1 VRRQD
6 DATNDP
12 TEDEPTDDQLVDDE
26 PGIEPEPPVA
36 EPVDKT
42 NIEAVCNSRQPITI
56 TLTLTINVHLRILD
70 NQKKWINLQISEAK
84 CPTKPKYSSKSLF
97 KIFTP

>member
-1 VRRQD
+1 VRQQD

-12 TEDEPTDDQLVDDE
+12 TEDEPIDDQPVDDE

-36 EPVDKT
+36 EPADET

-56 TLTLTINVHLRILD
+56 TLTPTIKVHLRILG
-70 NQKKWINLQISEAK
+70 NQK
-84 CPTKPKYSSKSLF
+84 
-97 KIFTP
+97 